1 MNNNEIDM
9 SKYNIRTDLV
19 VESIDDIDEDIKLDE
34 DVIDDVKITRVRIKK
49 EFEEKLNKKKGRYI
63 TIEFDDITDMNNN
76 IKVSNI
82 FTDELKKLIESLNIK
97 EKDSCLV
104 IGLGNEKSTADSLG
118 PNTIDNV
125 IVTRYLFIE
134 EDIVVD
140 EDYSCVSAFNPSVT
154 VITGIETS
162 TLIKSVVNEIKPSF
176 LIVVD
181 ALAAKSIE
189 RVNKTIQMTDS
200 GIHPGSGVGNAR
212 KEISKSTIGI
222 PVIAIGIPTI
232 VDAVTIVS
240 DTINFMMKHF
250 SYIKETMNDPKQKL
264 VIKKENYLKNK
275 KIKELETVEKQ
286 KYIGFLGTLSDEEI
300 RNLVY
305 EVLSPINYNL
315 MVTPKEVDFLIHKL
329 SLVLSNGINNALHK
343 NIKNL
348 STN

>member
-1 MNNNEIDM
+1 MHNNEIDM
-9 SKYNIRTDLV
+9 SKYDIRTDLV
-19 VESIDDIDEDIKLDE
+19 LESIDDIEDDIKVDE
-34 DVIDDVKITRVRIKK
+34 EVIDNIKITHVRIKK

-63 TIEFDDITDMNNN
+63 TIEFDDITDSKNNN
-76 IKVSNI
+76 KVSNI
-82 FTDELKKLIESLNIK
+82 FADELKKLIEKLHIK
-97 EKDSCLV
+97 DDDSCLV

-134 EDIVVD
+134 DDIVVD
-140 EDYSCVSAFNPSVT
+140 KNYRCVSAFNPSVT
-154 VITGIETS
+154 GVTGIETS
-162 TLIKSVVNEIKPSF
+162 TLIKSIVNEIKPSF
-176 LIVVD
+176 LIVID

-200 GIHPGSGVGNAR
+200 GIHPGSGVGNSR

-250 SYIKETMNDPKQKL
+250 SYVKETLNDPKQKL

-275 KIKELETVEKQ
+275 QIKDLETIEKQ
-286 KYIGFLGTLSDEEI
+286 KYIGFLGTLSNDEI

-329 SLVLSNGINNALHK
+329 SLLLSNGINNALHK
-343 NIKNL
+343 NIEKL